1 MKIRTFYK
9 IFYEHRLLKAHLLN
23 KIYIIF
29 CLPLNYLINKFFLE
43 SKRDLDILSS
53 KENLL
58 FEKDLN
64 FLFENFNSD
73 KGDLYINQYQKP
85 IKRDKKKKIGHK
97 YHKFY
102 EKYFY
107 DIKDRKVDI
116 LEIGAFKGNATA
128 SFYFYFK
135 NSNIISGD
143 IFPDLFRYNS
153 KRIKNIY
160 LDNSKENDLKKKIIN
175 TNLKFNIIIEDAGHY
190 LKDQIISLFILF
202 RSLKSGGFFVIE
214 ELDFPDTRQ
223 DMNVLNEK
231 PTLRDI
237 LKCIMNRENFNSKYI
252 NQEDKKYFLDN
263 FKEIKIFKGNYN
275 EIAFIEKK

>member
-1 MKIRTFYK
+1 MIKVIYTSTNIK
-9 IFYEHRLLKAHLLN
+9 NLLKE
-23 KIYIIF
+23 I
-29 CLPLNYLINKFFLE
+29 
-43 SKRDLDILSS
+43 
-53 KENLL
+53 
-58 FEKDLN
+58 
-64 FLFENFNSD
+64 
-73 KGDLYINQYQKP
+73 
-85 IKRDKKKKIGHK
+85 KKKKIGHK